1 MSLAARLR
9 ERTRPIARFGCVAIG
24 TVYVLVGAVALL
36 ALAGVFT
43 DHADENRIVR
53 VVMEWPGGTLIV
65 WTIIAGL
72 VGYVIWRIIEVFAD
86 PYEFGSDMRGLFT
99 RMGIGLSGLA
109 YGFVAFSAARI
120 ALGAPGTSESSEQE
134 QQLLVAEVL
143 AWPGGAWWVG
153 MAGAVL
159 WIFAVV
165 QIVLIVRRSYTIE
178 IDMASRSAAMRRVI
192 HGLAWAGYAAR
203 AVILGVIGYFLV
215 RAAVT
220 VNPEEV
226 GDTDTAFDFIGGGV
240 VGDSAF
246 FLVAMG
252 TVGYGIFMYL
262 CAAFYKFRKGRS
274 RAGDLRPS

>member
-9 ERTRPIARFGCVAIG
+9 KHTRPIARFGCVAIG

-36 ALAGVFT
+36 ALSGVFT
-43 DHADENRIVR
+43 DHADETRIVR
-53 VVMEWPGGTLIV
+53 VIMEWPGGALII

-72 VGYVIWRIIEVFAD
+72 VGYVIWRVIEVFAD
-86 PYEFGSDMRGLFT
+86 PYEFGSNMRGLAT
-99 RMGIGLSGLA
+99 RIGIGLSGLA
-109 YGFVAFSAARI
+109 YGIVAFSAARI
-120 ALGAPGTSESSEQE
+120 ALGAPGTNESSEQE
-134 QQLLVAEVL
+134 QQRLVAEVL

-153 MAGAVL
+153 MAGAML
-159 WIFAVV
+159 WIFAIV
-165 QIVLIVRRSYTIE
+165 QIVLIVRRSYMIE
-178 IDMASRSAAMRRVI
+178 IDMANRSPAMRRVI

-215 RAAVT
+215 RAGVT
-220 VNPEEV
+220 FNPEEV

-246 FLVAMG
+246 FLVAAG

-262 CAAFYKFRKGRS
+262 CAAFYQFQKAPSGRG
-274 RAGDLRPS
+274 A